1 MPCPVLGTILTTTA
15 TDDSVSD
22 VGSDADMEHVPTTSD
37 VGANSQLN
45 GELNDDVDEAAAVPT
60 TNPEDKDDEDDN
72 DDEDSEQEED
82 EFVVETIRGHS
93 YLKNKLVYEIK
104 WVGYSEAEN
113 TLEPE
118 SNLLP

>member
-1 MPCPVLGTILTTTA
+1 MH
-15 TDDSVSD
+15 
-22 VGSDADMEHVPTTSD
+22 HVPTTSD
-37 VGANSQLN
+37 VGANAQLN
-45 GELNDDVDEAAAVPT
+45 GGLTDDVDEAAAVPT
-60 TNPEDKDDEDDN
+60 TKPEDKDDEDDE
-72 DDEDSEQEED
+72 DDEDSEQEGED
-82 EFVVETIRGHS
+82 EYVVETIRGHS